1 MLKHLSERAGASQ
14 LTTGEVPLRIL
25 LASYRSHPHVGGQGV
40 YVRHLSKAL
49 VDLGHN
55 VDVASGPPYPDL
67 APGIGLVKLPSLDL
81 FAEDNALSALR
92 SKHFSSWSDVSEW
105 LAHNSGAFGEP
116 YAFGRRLRRFIR
128 NNPGRY
134 DVIHDNQTL
143 ARALLKI
150 RKTVPVVTTL
160 HHPISIDLKLALQS
174 EKRWWMRTL
183 IRRWHRFVKMQARV
197 ARKLDPILTVS
208 KASRQAAMR
217 DFGVPERAFHIIPNG
232 VDQSIFAPQ
241 DGVVREDNMLVTTA
255 SADTPLKGLPVLI
268 KAFAQIADAYP
279 KLRLTV
285 IGRLRNGPTKDA
297 IEAAGLKNR
306 ITFRGGIEQ
315 EEIAS
320 LFCQATI
327 MISPSLFEGFG
338 MPAAEAM
345 ACGAPVIVSTGGA
358 LPEVAGDAAL
368 ITPKGDATALAAAI
382 TQLLENPKM
391 RDELGQAA
399 RIRARDVFSWP
410 EHAAGAVAL
419 YRQAISV
426 QTHSIKKPASLS

>member
-1 MLKHLSERAGASQ
+1 MLKHLPDRAKADTAIGDDA
-14 LTTGEVPLRIL
+14 PLRIL

-49 VDLGHN
+49 LELGHS
-55 VDVASGPPYPDL
+55 VDVASGPPYPEL

-81 FAEDNALSALR
+81 FAADNALSAIR

-116 YAFGRRLRRFIR
+116 YAFGRRLRRFVDH
-128 NNPGRY
+128 NPGRY

-174 EKRWWMRTL
+174 EKRWWMRAL
-183 IRRWHRFVKMQARV
+183 IRRWHRFVRMQAKV

-208 KASRQAAMR
+208 EASKGAAMR
-217 DFGVPERAFHIIPNG
+217 DFGVPSRAFHVIPNG
-232 VDQSIFAPQ
+232 VDQHVFKPDPDIRR
-241 DGVVREDNMLVTTA
+241 DENMIVTTA

-268 KAFAQIADAYP
+268 KAFALIAGDFP
-279 KLRLTV
+279 KLRLVV

-297 IEAAGLKNR
+297 IAAAGLSDR
-306 ITFRGGIEQ
+306 IEFRGGIPQ
-315 EEIAS
+315 EEIAT
-320 LFCQATI
+320 LFCQAAI

-345 ACGAPVIVSTGGA
+345 ACATPVIVSTGGA
-358 LPEVAGDAAL
+358 LPEVAGDAGL
-368 ITPKGDATALAAAI
+368 ITPKGDAPALAEAI
-382 TQLLENPKM
+382 AGLLCDPAKRNAIGEAS
-391 RDELGQAA
+391 LV
-399 RIRARDVFSWP
+399 RAREVFSWP
-410 EHAAGAVAL
+410 RHAKGAVAL
-419 YRQAISV
+419 YRKALE
-426 QTHSIKKPASLS
+426 THAHH